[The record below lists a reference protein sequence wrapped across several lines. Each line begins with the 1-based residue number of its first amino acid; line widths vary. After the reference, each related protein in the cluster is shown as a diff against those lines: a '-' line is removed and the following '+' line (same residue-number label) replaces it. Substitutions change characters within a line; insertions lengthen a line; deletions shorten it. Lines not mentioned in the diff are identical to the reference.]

1 MLDTSK
7 AFDEVWHNGLI
18 FKLKKNGISGNLLN
32 LLSNFLRN
40 KKQRVVLTGETFS
53 WADVNA
59 GVPQGSILCP
69 LLFLIYIN
77 DLADGLSWN
86 AKLFADD
93 TLFFSIVYN
102 ANTTAKE
109 LNNDLVK
116 ISSWAYQWK
125 MSFNPDPNK
134 QAQEV
139 IFNRKTKKNTILLSL
154 LTTIMY
160 GKLIHKN
167 I

>member
-7 AFDEVWHNGLI
+7 AFDQVWHNGLI

-77 DLADGLSWN
+77 DLADGLS
-86 AKLFADD
+86 
-93 TLFFSIVYN
+93 
-102 ANTTAKE
+102 
-109 LNNDLVK
+109 
-116 ISSWAYQWK
+116 
-125 MSFNPDPNK
+125 
-134 QAQEV
+134 
-139 IFNRKTKKNTILLSL
+139 
-154 LTTIMY
+154 
-160 GKLIHKN
+160 
-167 I
+167 

>member
-7 AFDEVWHNGLI
+7 AFDQVWHNGLI

-86 AKLFADD
+86 AKLFADG

-102 ANTTAKE
+102 ANTTAK
-109 LNNDLVK
+109 
-116 ISSWAYQWK
+116 
-125 MSFNPDPNK
+125 
-134 QAQEV
+134 
-139 IFNRKTKKNTILLSL
+139 
-154 LTTIMY
+154 
-160 GKLIHKN
+160 
-167 I
+167 

>member
-1 MLDTSK
+1 MLGVFLKNDLISQRQSGIKPGDSCINQLLSITHEIYQSFDEGFDVRSVLLDTSK

-77 DLADGLSWN
+77 DLADGLS
-86 AKLFADD
+86 
-93 TLFFSIVYN
+93 
-102 ANTTAKE
+102 
-109 LNNDLVK
+109 
-116 ISSWAYQWK
+116 
-125 MSFNPDPNK
+125 
-134 QAQEV
+134 
-139 IFNRKTKKNTILLSL
+139 
-154 LTTIMY
+154 
-160 GKLIHKN
+160 
-167 I
+167 